1 MDCSQRVVL
10 KQKCTVFRNI
20 YLDGKKNIKIKQLN
34 YTLKGSIKAM
44 KANKK
49 GGNQIDFCE
58 LGSEFSV
65 QFINKTNDYFFLER
79 C

>member
-1 MDCSQRVVL
+1 
-10 KQKCTVFRNI
+10 
-20 YLDGKKNIKIKQLN
+20 
-34 YTLKGSIKAM
+34 M